1 MAQPAGPSS
10 SLPRDAKLVIS
21 VLESMGVEEY
31 EPRVLT
37 GLLEYMHRYCA
48 EVFTASADY
57 ATHAGRDALDA
68 QDVHLATKLKAAA
81 SATTATALIER
92 MARERNRMPL
102 PPPPP
107 DAKLQLP
114 AEKNCLLT
122 PNFQML
128 TRPPD
133 PPEESGVRSQPVAGG
148 GGGGGSAPKA
158 GAKTIAINLS
168 KPDVEMGEAS

>member
-10 SLPRDAKLVIS
+10 ALPRDAKLVIS

-107 DAKLQLP
+107 NERLQLP

-148 GGGGGSAPKA
+148 GGGGSAPKA